1 MMKKLLFAAMT
12 GLLSAGCVMSVSAA
26 GLEDF
31 YDYVNA
37 DGTYSYFFEQG
48 VTITM
53 SEAWYQN
60 TFVEAEM
67 GSAVFYHKD
76 SYEKYKAEGI
86 DNGGKLFTLACSV
99 NSDFRDLDEMT
110 YIGFD
115 EEEMLNYYTTKPTD
129 YPAYASDEAV
139 RQEYDSLWS
148 EVDEVIDSIK
158 LVNNTEFASGDGS
171 SEPPAYSITP
181 IEITG
186 TVGEEVVKRKDA
198 YIKAYQERIARQP
211 EVITYEVPGTD
222 RKLAGIQLAV
232 SSVDGMDTVTILDFI
247 EELDGKYYEYCCSYV
262 SQTYA
267 QDRYED
273 ETTYFEF
280 LHAIDTMEIN

>member
-1 MMKKLLFAAMT
+1 MMKKLLFSEMT

-86 DNGGKLFTLACSV
+86 DNGGKLFTLSCSV

-115 EEEMLNYYTTKPTD
+115 E
-129 YPAYASDEAV
+129 
-139 RQEYDSLWS
+139 
-148 EVDEVIDSIK
+148 
-158 LVNNTEFASGDGS
+158 
-171 SEPPAYSITP
+171 
-181 IEITG
+181 
-186 TVGEEVVKRKDA
+186 
-198 YIKAYQERIARQP
+198 
-211 EVITYEVPGTD
+211 
-222 RKLAGIQLAV
+222 
-232 SSVDGMDTVTILDFI
+232 
-247 EELDGKYYEYCCSYV
+247 
-262 SQTYA
+262 
-267 QDRYED
+267 
-273 ETTYFEF
+273 
-280 LHAIDTMEIN
+280 